1 MAAAPLP
8 AARQITLPFGTGRR
22 YGAKTTSGCAA
33 ATAASK
39 IARRRGRLSVMASRD
54 ERDVCTI
61 RLSIPSPQKKPPAS
75 AAEVLLAPLAA
86 GLSREKSHIVEAQL
100 IGREFGFWFAR
111 IDWWRGVDFRDRF
124 SHEQALVNM
133 LREAQVQ
140 HFPGIEAARG

>member
-61 RLSIPSPQKKPPAS
+61 RLSIRSPQKKTPAS
-75 AAEVLLAPLAA
+75 AAEVLHLAPLAA
-86 GLSREKSHIVEAQL
+86 IECTHLLV
-100 IGREFGFWFAR
+100 IG
-111 IDWWRGVDFRDRF
+111 
-124 SHEQALVNM
+124 
-133 LREAQVQ
+133 Q
-140 HFPGIEAARG
+140 HRQ

>member
-61 RLSIPSPQKKPPAS
+61 RLSIRSPQKKTPAS
-75 AAEVLLAPLAA
+75 AAEVLLAPLAGRGRIA
-86 GLSREKSHIVEAQL
+86 EQPGWGGLTADS
-100 IGREFGFWFAR
+100 
-111 IDWWRGVDFRDRF
+111 
-124 SHEQALVNM
+124 
-133 LREAQVQ
+133 
-140 HFPGIEAARG
+140 